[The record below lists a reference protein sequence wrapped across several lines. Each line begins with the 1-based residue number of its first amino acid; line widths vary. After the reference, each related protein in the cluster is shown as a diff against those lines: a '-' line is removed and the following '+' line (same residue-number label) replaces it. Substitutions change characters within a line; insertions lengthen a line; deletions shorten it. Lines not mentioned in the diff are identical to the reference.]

1 MKKVLLICASLL
13 TALVSCSSS
22 DDNKP
27 SPSGSETSISVLA
40 QLPDITTKVS
50 FEPNGQ
56 ANESVIA
63 GWQASDAINVYA
75 INGGSSAKG
84 SLIFEKYPNESDKHQ
99 ATFTGQLSASVS
111 SGATLYSFVK
121 STALSESGTSITFN
135 LSNQDGSANGLYKC
149 AILYGQG
156 TYTEGAA
163 TNITY
168 NYKSATAKFAVTLPS
183 SVTGS
188 IKKISLIGEG
198 LYSSVTLNATT
209 GELENSTEGG
219 IEITPTSP
227 IQIAN
232 GTAAIYATLYPN
244 TLTGVKAMITM
255 SDDELYEAEIGDLTV
270 QTGLNVTT
278 IAATDITHIGKNVD
292 LYGFIRDE
300 NGNPIA
306 DVVVSDGYTCT
317 TTGANGL
324 YAMKRN
330 SSAKF
335 VFFSAPADCEIPT
348 NSATDNSARFYEPL
362 TKSYRYDFA
371 LTKLPGGPEINHTMI
386 VLGDPQ
392 ILAGRGVPGV
402 SGSTLT
408 YSFNRFKNETMVDLN
423 KTISSIS
430 GPVYGLCMGD
440 EIDAPSNNL
449 QLQVRETIGS
459 TPMKVFSV
467 IGNHDKTGTSWGFS
481 ASDMAEWENV
491 WGPRYYS
498 FNRGDVHY
506 ISLDDVDNDL
516 SSVFFS
522 DEQVKWL
529 KQDLSYV
536 PKDKMIVISYH
547 IPLAYSD
554 LSSYQ
559 AILSQLS
566 GYQKVVLFSG
576 HSHFADYAD
585 FTNPVQAHEY
595 IHAASCGSLW
605 SSYINL
611 DTTPNGY
618 YVYSVEGTDFGKETY
633 FKATAYDRSKQISLF
648 RADDDFKGYS
658 YAKDLGLPTG
668 KNIIIANVY
677 NANTS
682 WKVYAYE
689 GASTEGVELTK
700 GKQII
705 RDAYATGYHCGVQGQ
720 SGFWGPSNSYI
731 RINHL
736 YYYQPTDP
744 EAEITIKAVDPYGN
758 EYVASSSEIIPSN
771 DWSFAQQ

>member
-1 MKKVLLICASLL
+1 MKKELLICATLL
-13 TALVSCSSS
+13 ATLTNCSSS
-22 DDNKP
+22 DNPTPPPDEGTNI
-27 SPSGSETSISVLA
+27 SILA
-40 QLPDITTKVS
+40 QLPDITTKIS
-50 FEPNGQ
+50 FTPNDQSDKGL
-56 ANESVIA
+56 IA
-63 GWQASDAINVYA
+63 GWQASDVINVYA

-84 SLIFEKYPNESDKHQ
+84 SLNFEKYPNESDKHQ
-99 ATFTGQLSASVS
+99 ATFSGQLSASVS
-111 SGATLYSFVK
+111 AGAKLYSFVK
-121 STALSESGTSITFN
+121 NTALSESGTSITFN
-135 LSNQDGSANGLYKC
+135 LSSQDGSANGLYKC

-163 TNITY
+163 TNISY
-168 NYKSATAKFAVTLPS
+168 NYKSATTKLTFAFPASL
-183 SVTGS
+183 TGS
-188 IKKISLIGEG
+188 IKKISLTGEG
-198 LYSSVTLNATT
+198 LYSNVTLNATT
-209 GELENSTEGG
+209 GELEGSTDGG

-227 IQIAN
+227 MPITNGIA
-232 GTAAIYATLYPN
+232 TIYTTLYPN
-244 TLTGVKAMITM
+244 TVTGVKAMITM

-270 QTGLNVTT
+270 QTGLNVTE
-278 IAATDITHIGKNVD
+278 IAATNITHIGKNVD

-317 TTGANGL
+317 TTGTNGL

-330 SSAKF
+330 SNAKF
-335 VFFSAPADCEIPT
+335 VYFSAPADCEIPT
-348 NSATDNSARFYEPL
+348 NSATDNSARIYTQL
-362 TKSYRYDFA
+362 TKNYRYDFS

-408 YSFNRFKNETMVDLN
+408 YSFNRFKNETLADLN
-423 KTISSIS
+423 KTVGSIS
-430 GPVYGLCMGD
+430 GPVYGMCMGD
-440 EIDAPSNNL
+440 EIDAPSNGL
-449 QLQVRETIGS
+449 HLQVREAIGAI
-459 TPMKVFSV
+459 PMKVFSV

-481 ASDMAEWENV
+481 ATDMAEWENV

-498 FNRGDVHY
+498 FNRGNVHY
-506 ISLDDVDNDL
+506 IALDNVANDL
-516 SSVFFS
+516 SSVSFS

-529 KQDLSYV
+529 QQDLSYV

-554 LSSYQ
+554 AANYQ
-559 AILSQLS
+559 AILSLLT
-566 GYQKVVLFSG
+566 GYQNVVLFSG

-585 FTNPVQAHEY
+585 FTTPINAHEY

-618 YVYSVEGTDFGKETY
+618 YVYAVEGTGFGKESY
-633 FKATAYDRSKQISLF
+633 FKATEYNRSKQMSLF
-648 RADDDFKGYS
+648 KADDDFKGYS
-658 YAKDLGLPTG
+658 FAQDLGLPTG

-677 NANTS
+677 NANDS
-682 WKVYAYE
+682 WRIYAYE
-689 GASTEGVELTK
+689 GESTQGVELTK
-700 GKQII
+700 GKPII

-720 SGFWGPSNSYI
+720 SGFWGPNNSYI

-736 YYYQPTDP
+736 YYYQPNDP
-744 EAEITIKAVDPYGN
+744 KAEITIKAVDPYGN
-758 EYVASSSEIIPSN
+758 EYVARSSEIIPSN
-771 DWSFAQQ
+771 DWNFAQQ